1 MEMEN
6 KISRRDF
13 LKGASAVVAGVAL
26 SNVEV
31 KAEAATPSFNDVYGS
46 FVNAYADGFAGANE
60 NIYGIQITMGN
71 VEQFTVTYRGKKFIY
86 EYYVNCMK
94 NKSKGSLSSF
104 YKDANQKAF
113 LDQCEAFLH
122 HLSVYPNDET
132 VAKNFL
138 KYVANNM
145 LIDGNVTPEG
155 EFANFDAHYVKDIAL
170 YETVCEMV
178 QVAWNNVPAV
188 KVIYKNTKPED
199 IWEQN
204 PNDSQTVKWQ
214 KDAFCG
220 QVIVDMCCGRS
231 DNSDRSISPRRS
243 NITKGNT
250 QWEELVRLNYFAPN
264 KEAQKMVIRSVY
276 TIYTGSELCDILN
289 ITSAEYAT
297 IKSELQ
303 KQYNIS
309 LTNSID
315 AENNIEDTMVP
326 STIIALADK
335 CPEAIALEDV
345 DAVNVIYFNALSN
358 ASSVYAKA
366 VNGFKDEENEKVIDL
381 DKIYD
386 VDMFA
391 ETKSNSRTRKIA

>member
-13 LKGASAVVAGVAL
+13 LKGAGAVAAGVAL

-46 FVNAYADGFAGANE
+46 FVNAYADGIAGANE
-60 NIYGIQITMGN
+60 NIYGIQIAMGN
-71 VEQFTVTYRGKKFIY
+71 VEQFAVTYRGKKFIY

-104 YKDANQKAF
+104 YKDASQKAF

-122 HLSVYPNDET
+122 HLSVYPNDTT
-132 VAKNFL
+132 VATNFL
-138 KYVANNM
+138 NYVKDNM
-145 LIDGNVTPEG
+145 LVKSNVTPEG

-178 QVAWNNVPAV
+178 QVAWDKVPAV
-188 KVIYKNTKPED
+188 KTLRHNTKPENMGD
-199 IWEQN
+199 
-204 PNDSQTVKWQ
+204 NDSYWC
-214 KDAFCG
+214 A
-220 QVIVDMCCGRS
+220 QVIIDECAGRS
-231 DNSDRSISPRRS
+231 DTSDREGHPRHS
-243 NITKGNT
+243 GITKGNT
-250 QWEELVRLNYFAPN
+250 QWEELIRLNYFAPN
-264 KEAQKMVIRSVY
+264 KEAQKMVIRSLY
-276 TIYTGSELCDILN
+276 TIYNGSELCDILN
-289 ITSAEYAT
+289 ITPAEYAT

-303 KQYNIS
+303 KQYNIF
-309 LTNSID
+309 LTNGID

-345 DAVNVIYFNALSN
+345 DAVNAIYFNALSN
-358 ASSVYAKA
+358 ASSVYAMA
-366 VNGFKDEENEKVIDL
+366 VNGFKDEEEKVIDL

>member
-13 LKGASAVVAGVAL
+13 LKGASAVAAGVAL

-46 FVNAYADGFAGANE
+46 FVNAYADGIVGANE

-71 VEQFTVTYRGKKFIY
+71 VEQFAVTYRGKKFIY

-113 LDQCEAFLH
+113 LNQCEAFMH
-122 HLSVYPNDET
+122 HLSVYPNDTT
-132 VAKNFL
+132 VATNFL
-138 KYVANNM
+138 NYVKDNM
-145 LIDGNVTPEG
+145 LVKSNKTAEG
-155 EFANFDAHYVKDIAL
+155 EFANFDAHYIKDVAL

-178 QVAWNNVPAV
+178 QVAWDKVPAV
-188 KVIYKNTKPED
+188 KTLRHDTKPEGMGD
-199 IWEQN
+199 TDGYWC
-204 PNDSQTVKWQ
+204 
-214 KDAFCG
+214 A
-220 QVIVDMCCGRS
+220 QVIIDECAGRS
-231 DNSDRSISPRRS
+231 DTSVREGHPRHS
-243 NITKGNT
+243 GITKGNT
-250 QWEELVRLNYFAPN
+250 QWEELIKLNYFAPN
-264 KEAQKMVIRSVY
+264 KEAQKMVIRSLY
-276 TIYTGSELCDILN
+276 TIFTGSELCDILN
-289 ITSAEYAT
+289 ITPAEYAT

-345 DAVNVIYFNALSN
+345 DAVNAIYFNALSN

-366 VNGFKDEENEKVIDL
+366 VNGFKDEENDKVIDL

>member
-13 LKGASAVVAGVAL
+13 LKGASAVAAGVAL

-46 FVNAYADGFAGANE
+46 FVNAYADGIVGANE

-71 VEQFTVTYRGKKFIY
+71 VEQFAVTYRGKKFIY
-86 EYYVNCMK
+86 EYYANCMK

-113 LDQCEAFLH
+113 LNQCEAFLH
-122 HLSVYPNDET
+122 HLSVYPNDTT
-132 VAKNFL
+132 VATNFL
-138 KYVANNM
+138 NYVKDNM
-145 LIDGNVTPEG
+145 LVKSNKTAEG
-155 EFANFDAHYVKDIAL
+155 EFANFDAHYIKDVAL
-170 YETVCEMV
+170 YETVCEMI
-178 QVAWNNVPAV
+178 QVAWDKVPAV
-188 KVIYKNTKPED
+188 KTLRHDTKPEGMGD
-199 IWEQN
+199 TDGYWC
-204 PNDSQTVKWQ
+204 
-214 KDAFCG
+214 A
-220 QVIVDMCCGRS
+220 QVIIDECAGRS
-231 DNSDRSISPRRS
+231 DTSDREGHPRHS
-243 NITKGNT
+243 GITKGNT
-250 QWEELVRLNYFAPN
+250 QWEELIKLNYFAPN
-264 KEAQKMVIRSVY
+264 KEAQKMVIRSLY
-276 TIYTGSELCDILN
+276 TIFTGSELCDILN
-289 ITSAEYAT
+289 ITPAEYAT

-345 DAVNVIYFNALSN
+345 DAVNAIYFNALSN

-366 VNGFKDEENEKVIDL
+366 VNGFKDEEKDKVIDL

>member
-13 LKGASAVVAGVAL
+13 LKGASAVAAGVAL

-31 KAEAATPSFNDVYGS
+31 KADAATPSFNDVYGS
-46 FVNAYADGFAGANE
+46 FVNAYADGIVGANE

-71 VEQFTVTYRGKKFIY
+71 VEQFAVTYRGKKFIY

-94 NKSKGSLSSF
+94 NKSKGSLSNF

-113 LDQCEAFLH
+113 LNQCEAFMH
-122 HLSVYPNDET
+122 HLSVYPNDTT
-132 VAKNFL
+132 VATNFL
-138 KYVANNM
+138 NYVKDNM
-145 LIDGNVTPEG
+145 LVKSNKTAEG
-155 EFANFDAHYVKDIAL
+155 EFANFDAHYFKDVAL

-178 QVAWNNVPAV
+178 QVAWDKVPAV
-188 KVIYKNTKPED
+188 KTLRHDTKPEGMGD
-199 IWEQN
+199 T
-204 PNDSQTVKWQ
+204 DSYWC
-214 KDAFCG
+214 A
-220 QVIVDMCCGRS
+220 QVIIDECAGRS
-231 DNSDRSISPRRS
+231 DTSDREGHPRHS
-243 NITKGNT
+243 GITKGNT
-250 QWEELVRLNYFAPN
+250 QWEELIKLNYFAPN
-264 KEAQKMVIRSVY
+264 KEAQKMVIRSLY
-276 TIYTGSELCDILN
+276 TIFTGSELCDILN
-289 ITSAEYAT
+289 ITPAEYAT

-345 DAVNVIYFNALSN
+345 DAVNAIYFNALSN
-358 ASSVYAKA
+358 ASGVYAKA
-366 VNGFKDEENEKVIDL
+366 VNGFKDEEKDKVIDL

>member
-13 LKGASAVVAGVAL
+13 LKGASAVAAGVAL

-46 FVNAYADGFAGANE
+46 FVNAYADGIVGANE

-71 VEQFTVTYRGKKFIY
+71 VEQFAVTYRGKKFIY

-113 LDQCEAFLH
+113 LNQCEAFMH
-122 HLSVYPNDET
+122 HLSVYPNDTT
-132 VAKNFL
+132 VATNFL
-138 KYVANNM
+138 NYVKDNM
-145 LIDGNVTPEG
+145 LVKSNKTAEG
-155 EFANFDAHYVKDIAL
+155 EFANFDAHYIKDVAL

-178 QVAWNNVPAV
+178 QVAWDKVPAV
-188 KVIYKNTKPED
+188 KTLRHDTKPEGMGD
-199 IWEQN
+199 TDGYWC
-204 PNDSQTVKWQ
+204 
-214 KDAFCG
+214 A
-220 QVIVDMCCGRS
+220 QVIIDECAGRS
-231 DNSDRSISPRRS
+231 DTSVREGHPRHS
-243 NITKGNT
+243 GITKGNT
-250 QWEELVRLNYFAPN
+250 QWEELVKLNYFTPN
-264 KEAQKMVIRSVY
+264 KEAQKMVIRSLY
-276 TIYTGSELCDILN
+276 TIFTGSELCDILN
-289 ITSAEYAT
+289 ITPAEYAT

-345 DAVNVIYFNALSN
+345 DAVNAIYFNALSN

-366 VNGFKDEENEKVIDL
+366 VNGFKDEEKDKVIDL

>member
-13 LKGASAVVAGVAL
+13 LKGASAVAAGVAL

-46 FVNAYADGFAGANE
+46 FVNAYADGIVGANE

-71 VEQFTVTYRGKKFIY
+71 VEQFAVTYRGKKFIY

-94 NKSKGSLSSF
+94 NKSKGSLSNF

-113 LDQCEAFLH
+113 LNQCEAFMH
-122 HLSVYPNDET
+122 HLSVYPNDTT
-132 VAKNFL
+132 VATNFL
-138 KYVANNM
+138 NYVKDNM
-145 LIDGNVTPEG
+145 LVKSNKTAEG
-155 EFANFDAHYVKDIAL
+155 EFANFDAHYFKDVAL

-178 QVAWNNVPAV
+178 QVAWDKVPAV
-188 KVIYKNTKPED
+188 KTLRHDTKPEGMGD
-199 IWEQN
+199 TDGYWC
-204 PNDSQTVKWQ
+204 
-214 KDAFCG
+214 A
-220 QVIVDMCCGRS
+220 QVIIDECAGRS
-231 DNSDRSISPRRS
+231 DTSDREGHPRHS
-243 NITKGNT
+243 GITKGNT
-250 QWEELVRLNYFAPN
+250 QWEELIKLNYFAPN
-264 KEAQKMVIRSVY
+264 KEAQKMVIRSLY
-276 TIYTGSELCDILN
+276 TIFTGSELCDILN
-289 ITSAEYAT
+289 ITPAEYAT

-309 LTNSID
+309 LTNCID

-345 DAVNVIYFNALSN
+345 DAINAIYFNALSN

-366 VNGFKDEENEKVIDL
+366 VNGFKDEEKDKVIDL

>member
-13 LKGASAVVAGVAL
+13 LKGASAVAAGVAL

-46 FVNAYADGFAGANE
+46 FVNAYADGIVGANE

-71 VEQFTVTYRGKKFIY
+71 VEQFAVTYRGKKFIY

-113 LDQCEAFLH
+113 LNQCEAFMH
-122 HLSVYPNDET
+122 HLSVYPNDTT
-132 VAKNFL
+132 VATNFL
-138 KYVANNM
+138 NYVKDNM
-145 LIDGNVTPEG
+145 LVKSNKTAEG
-155 EFANFDAHYVKDIAL
+155 EFANFDAHYIKDVAL

-178 QVAWNNVPAV
+178 QVAWDKVPAV
-188 KVIYKNTKPED
+188 KTLRHDTKPEGMGD
-199 IWEQN
+199 TDGYWC
-204 PNDSQTVKWQ
+204 
-214 KDAFCG
+214 A
-220 QVIVDMCCGRS
+220 QVIIDECAGRS
-231 DNSDRSISPRRS
+231 DTSVREGHPRHS
-243 NITKGNT
+243 GITKGNT
-250 QWEELVRLNYFAPN
+250 QWEELIKLNYFAPN
-264 KEAQKMVIRSVY
+264 KEAQKMVIRSLY
-276 TIYTGSELCDILN
+276 TIFTGSELCDILN
-289 ITSAEYAT
+289 ITPAEYAT

-345 DAVNVIYFNALSN
+345 DAVNAIYFNALSN

-366 VNGFKDEENEKVIDL
+366 VNGFKDEEKDKVIDL

>member
-13 LKGASAVVAGVAL
+13 LKGASAVAAGVAL

-46 FVNAYADGFAGANE
+46 FVNAYADGIVGTNE

-71 VEQFTVTYRGKKFIY
+71 VEQFAVTYRGKKFIY

-113 LDQCEAFLH
+113 LNQCEAFMH
-122 HLSVYPNDET
+122 HLSVYPNDTT
-132 VAKNFL
+132 VATNFL
-138 KYVANNM
+138 NYVKDNM
-145 LIDGNVTPEG
+145 LVKSNKTAEG
-155 EFANFDAHYVKDIAL
+155 EFANFDAHYIKDVAL

-178 QVAWNNVPAV
+178 QVAWDKVPAV
-188 KVIYKNTKPED
+188 KTLRHDTKPEGMGD
-199 IWEQN
+199 TDGYWC
-204 PNDSQTVKWQ
+204 
-214 KDAFCG
+214 A
-220 QVIVDMCCGRS
+220 QVIIDECAGRS
-231 DNSDRSISPRRS
+231 DTSVREGHPRHS
-243 NITKGNT
+243 GITKGNT
-250 QWEELVRLNYFAPN
+250 QWEELIKLNYFAPN
-264 KEAQKMVIRSVY
+264 KEAQKMVIRSLY
-276 TIYTGSELCDILN
+276 TIFTGSELCDILN
-289 ITSAEYAT
+289 ITPAEYAT

-345 DAVNVIYFNALSN
+345 DAVNAIYFNALSN

-366 VNGFKDEENEKVIDL
+366 VNGFKDEENDKVIDL

>member
-13 LKGASAVVAGVAL
+13 LKGAGAVAAGVAL

-46 FVNAYADGFAGANE
+46 FVNAYADGIVGANE

-71 VEQFTVTYRGKKFIY
+71 VEQFAVTYRGKKFIY

-104 YKDANQKAF
+104 YKDASQKAF

-122 HLSVYPNDET
+122 HLSVYPNDTT
-132 VAKNFL
+132 VATNFL
-138 KYVANNM
+138 NYVKDNM
-145 LIDGNVTPEG
+145 LVKSNVTPEG

-178 QVAWNNVPAV
+178 QVAWDKVPAV
-188 KVIYKNTKPED
+188 KTLRHNTKPENMGD
-199 IWEQN
+199 
-204 PNDSQTVKWQ
+204 NDSYWC
-214 KDAFCG
+214 A
-220 QVIVDMCCGRS
+220 QVIIDECAGRS
-231 DNSDRSISPRRS
+231 DTSDREGHPRHS
-243 NITKGNT
+243 GITKGNT

-264 KEAQKMVIRSVY
+264 KEAQKMVVRSLY
-276 TIYTGSELCDILN
+276 TIFTGSELCDILN
-289 ITSAEYAT
+289 ITPAEYAT
-297 IKSELQ
+297 IKSELKQ
-303 KQYNIS
+303 QYNIS

-345 DAVNVIYFNALSN
+345 DAVNAIYFNALSN
-358 ASSVYAKA
+358 ASSVYAMA
-366 VNGFKDEENEKVIDL
+366 VNGFKDEEEKVIDL

>member
-13 LKGASAVVAGVAL
+13 LKGASAVAAGVAL

-31 KAEAATPSFNDVYGS
+31 KADAATPSFNDVYGS
-46 FVNAYADGFAGANE
+46 FVNAYADGIVGANE

-71 VEQFTVTYRGKKFIY
+71 VEQFAVTYRGKKFIY

-113 LDQCEAFLH
+113 LNQCEAFMH
-122 HLSVYPNDET
+122 HLSVYPNDTT
-132 VAKNFL
+132 VATNFL
-138 KYVANNM
+138 NYVKDNM
-145 LIDGNVTPEG
+145 LVKSNKTAEG
-155 EFANFDAHYVKDIAL
+155 EFANFDAHYIKDVAL
-170 YETVCEMV
+170 YETVCEMI
-178 QVAWNNVPAV
+178 QVAWDKVPAV
-188 KVIYKNTKPED
+188 KTLRHDTKPEGMGD
-199 IWEQN
+199 TDGYWC
-204 PNDSQTVKWQ
+204 
-214 KDAFCG
+214 A
-220 QVIVDMCCGRS
+220 QVIIDECAGRS
-231 DNSDRSISPRRS
+231 DTSDREGHPRHS
-243 NITKGNT
+243 GITKGNT
-250 QWEELVRLNYFAPN
+250 QWEELIKLNYFAPN
-264 KEAQKMVIRSVY
+264 KEAQKMVIRSLY
-276 TIYTGSELCDILN
+276 TIFTGSELCDILN
-289 ITSAEYAT
+289 ITPAEYAT

-345 DAVNVIYFNALSN
+345 DAVNAIYFNALSN

-366 VNGFKDEENEKVIDL
+366 VNGFKDEEKDKVIDL

>member
-13 LKGASAVVAGVAL
+13 LKGASAVAAGVAL

-46 FVNAYADGFAGANE
+46 FVNAYADGIVGANE

-71 VEQFTVTYRGKKFIY
+71 VEQFAVTYRGKKFIY

-113 LDQCEAFLH
+113 LNQCEAFLH
-122 HLSVYPNDET
+122 HLSVYPNDTT
-132 VAKNFL
+132 VATNFL
-138 KYVANNM
+138 NYVKDNM
-145 LIDGNVTPEG
+145 LVKSNKTAEG
-155 EFANFDAHYVKDIAL
+155 EFANFDAHYIKDVAL
-170 YETVCEMV
+170 YETVCEMI
-178 QVAWNNVPAV
+178 QVAWDKVPAV
-188 KVIYKNTKPED
+188 KTLRHDTKPEGMGD
-199 IWEQN
+199 TDGYWC
-204 PNDSQTVKWQ
+204 
-214 KDAFCG
+214 A
-220 QVIVDMCCGRS
+220 QVIIDECAGRS
-231 DNSDRSISPRRS
+231 DTSDREGHPRHS
-243 NITKGNT
+243 GITKGNT
-250 QWEELVRLNYFAPN
+250 QWEELIKLNYFAPN
-264 KEAQKMVIRSVY
+264 KEAQKMVIRSLY
-276 TIYTGSELCDILN
+276 TIFTGSELCDILN
-289 ITSAEYAT
+289 ITPAEYAT

-345 DAVNVIYFNALSN
+345 DAVNAIYFNALSN

-366 VNGFKDEENEKVIDL
+366 VNGFKDEEKDKVIDL